1 MNLKMGLIF
10 YKEKK
15 RDVPKDRADRL
26 ETSEPTIFEYDK
38 SLKANKLL
46 SVFN

>member
-1 MNLKMGLIF
+1 MGLIF
-10 YKEKK
+10 FIFYKKNK
-15 RDVPKDRADRL
+15 IRKDRTDRL
-26 ETSEPTIFEYDK
+26 ETSEDTIFEYDK

>member
-1 MNLKMGLIF
+1 MGLYSYFTRKI
-10 YKEKK
+10 
-15 RDVPKDRADRL
+15 RDIRKDSADRL
-26 ETSEPTIFEYDK
+26 ETSGHTIFEYDK

>member
-10 YKEKK
+10 YKKK
-15 RDVPKDRADRL
+15 RDISKDRTDRL
-26 ETSEPTIFEYDK
+26 ETSEHNIFEYDK
-38 SLKANKLL
+38 SLKVNNLL

>member
-1 MNLKMGLIF
+1 M
-10 YKEKK
+10 
-15 RDVPKDRADRL
+15 RDTRKGGTDHL
-26 ETSEPTIFEYDK
+26 ETSEHAIFEYDK